1 MGGSLS
7 DGQLGKSPH
16 GGGIEKWAYVMLGNI
31 KRGIN
36 EWEFGTDFACVHGWK
51 KVLGFGADISKR
63 LLKIR
68 GGGHRQWK
76 SFQIQSEMAE
86 LSPGDSALCLF
97 SSSKDHQ
104 EVT

>member
-68 GGGHRQWK
+68 GGGGTGNG
-76 SFQIQSEMAE
+76 
-86 LSPGDSALCLF
+86 SPSKYSQKWQNCLPETARSVF
-97 SSSKDHQ
+97 LAHPRTIKR
-104 EVT
+104 